1 MMSFLLLLLIQA
13 GRRTVFAELDR
24 SELLLDLDILG
35 LDLQLVDFVSVTA
48 D

>member
-1 MMSFLLLLLIQA
+1 MLSFLLLLVIQA

-24 SELLLDLDILG
+24 LELLLDLDILG

>member
-1 MMSFLLLLLIQA
+1 MLSFLLLLLIQA

-35 LDLQLVDFVSVTA
+35 LDLQLVDVVSVTA